1 MKKNIEN
8 PQIKAGKTSQ
18 HLSEEEKKAKSV
30 NILVNNIEIF
40 LKMRKIKINKLVA
53 NDMKILLK
61 MKNKS

>member
-18 HLSEEEKKAKSV
+18 HLSEEEKKTKSV

-40 LKMRKIKINKLVA
+40 LKM
-53 NDMKILLK
+53 
-61 MKNKS
+61 KNKS

>member
-18 HLSEEEKKAKSV
+18 HLSEEENKTKSV